1 MAFHDTVVRMVQ
13 SSDPAALLALADGV
27 NDAFG
32 ADAQQLAAQF
42 RDTGG
47 VAQLVAFLDD
57 PSEEVRQCSMTVLG
71 NLLQR
76 FWLESQGGAPA
87 SIAQLQATH
96 LESAL

>member
-1 MAFHDTVVRMVQ
+1 MSGSGDYR
-13 SSDPAALLALADGV
+13 L
-27 NDAFG
+27 
-32 ADAQQLAAQF
+32 
-42 RDTGG
+42 
-47 VAQLVAFLDD
+47 
-57 PSEEVRQCSMTVLG
+57 TVLG

>member
-1 MAFHDTVVRMVQ
+1 M
-13 SSDPAALLALADGV
+13 LARGV
-27 NDAFG
+27 Y
-32 ADAQQLAAQF
+32 
-42 RDTGG
+42 
-47 VAQLVAFLDD
+47 
-57 PSEEVRQCSMTVLG
+57 SCTVLG